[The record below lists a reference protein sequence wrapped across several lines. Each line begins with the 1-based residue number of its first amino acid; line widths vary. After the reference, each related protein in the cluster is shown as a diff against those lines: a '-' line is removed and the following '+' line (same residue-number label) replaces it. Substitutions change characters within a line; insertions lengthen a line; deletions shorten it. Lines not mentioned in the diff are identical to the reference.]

1 MIITVFASFYFAK
14 AQTSVSITGNIVD
27 EKGEPLKAATVFL
40 SGTQKISVAN
50 DEGRF
55 ILTDIEPG
63 TYQLIIKMLGYFPA
77 AKNLIISLES
87 PDIRVELQPR
97 SINLK
102 EVVIGTKGVWEE
114 NYEVFKENFLG
125 FSKNAMRCEI
135 INPKILNFNK
145 IAGKGILTANTD
157 DFLLIE
163 NRSLG
168 YRIKYLLKNFEY
180 NSNTE
185 TTVYDGET
193 SFEELPGTEK
203 QRKKYYQNRK
213 AAYSGSLMHFLRS
226 VYNNTV
232 LKEGFI
238 TNQVYGI
245 ESIREFEAMR
255 QFAVEVSKNKQRN
268 RLTIDPRPVRFDTLI
283 SKTDSSLISL
293 KFLNGLY
300 VTYNPKKSLSTEVAK
315 LPAGEKKIDFN
326 WSRSLLQLHLD
337 EALIDKRGSIYDYE
351 TFLIKGF
358 WGEKRV
364 GDQMPFEY
372 IPID

>member
-14 AQTSVSITGNIVD
+14 AQTGVSITGNIVD
-27 EKGEPLKAATVFL
+27 EKGDPVKAATVFL
-40 SGTQKISVAN
+40 SGTKKITVAN

-55 ILTDIEPG
+55 ILTEIEPG
-63 TYQLIIKMLGYFPA
+63 TYQLVIKMLGYFPDA
-77 AKNLIISLES
+77 QNLIISRES

-125 FSKNAMRCEI
+125 FSKNAKRCEI

-145 IAGKGILTANTD
+145 NAGKGILTANTD
-157 DFLLIE
+157 DFLIIE

-193 SFEELPGTEK
+193 SFEELPGSDK
-203 QRKKYYQNRK
+203 QRKRYYENRK
-213 AAYSGSLMHFLRS
+213 TSYYGSLMHFFRS
-226 VYNNTV
+226 IYNNTV

-238 TNQVYGI
+238 TNQVYAI
-245 ESIREFEAMR
+245 ENVRDFESMR
-255 QFAVEVSKNKQRN
+255 QFAVEVSEDKQRS
-268 RLTIDPRPVRFDTLI
+268 RLTIDRRPVHFNTLI
-283 SKTDSSLISL
+283 SLSDSSLVSL
-293 KFLNGLY
+293 KFLTGLY
-300 VTYNPKKSLSTEVAK
+300 VTYNPKKSMTSIK
-315 LPAGEKKIDFN
+315 LPEGTKKIDFN
-326 WSRSLLQLHLD
+326 WNSSLLQLHLD
-337 EALIDKRGSIYDYE
+337 EALIDKRGSIADYE
-351 TFLIKGF
+351 TFLIKGI
-358 WGEKRV
+358 WGERRV
-364 GDQMPFEY
+364 GDQLPFEY
-372 IPID
+372 KPPD